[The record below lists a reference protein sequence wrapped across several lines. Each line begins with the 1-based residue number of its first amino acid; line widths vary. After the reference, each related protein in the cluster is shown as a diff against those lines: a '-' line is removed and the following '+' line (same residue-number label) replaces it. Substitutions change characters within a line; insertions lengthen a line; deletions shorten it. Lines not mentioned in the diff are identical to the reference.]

1 MKNKSLQFI
10 AGCLVIYLT
19 YQLHSAGWFAAAASV
34 FSSPS
39 DLNGFGNSVL
49 DLFWS
54 ALPLVVDAVCTVG
67 IIALTFLTFIW
78 RLVRPLCVK
87 LAILLDKKLESYG
100 IDLYELD
107 GQMTPAP
114 RGLDLTELENVLGRI
129 LSRISNLESKND
141 EG

>member
-10 AGCLVIYLT
+10 TGCFVIYLT
-19 YQLHSAGWFAAAASV
+19 YQLHAAGWFAAAASV
-34 FSSPS
+34 LSAPEEG
-39 DLNGFGNSVL
+39 LKGSVL
-49 DLFWS
+49 DLFMS

-67 IIALTFLTFIW
+67 IIALTFLTFLW
-78 RLVRPLCVK
+78 RLVKPLAVK

-107 GQMTPAP
+107 ANFTPAP
-114 RGLDLTELENVLGRI
+114 RKLDLTELENVLGRI
-129 LSRISNLESKND
+129 LDRVQKLEDNNG